1 MANKE
6 QVKILQSE
14 KKQEKAA
21 LDKKTQ
27 TVAKPQKRVAPTTQP
42 KKRRF
47 TFIRDIVAEL
57 RKVAWPTRQ
66 ETIRLTLIVLG
77 VCIAMGALLGA
88 IDYGFSELMAKVF
101 LGGK

>member
-21 LDKKTQ
+21 LDKKIQ
-27 TVAKPQKRVAPTTQP
+27 TAAKPQKHIAPTTQP

-47 TFIRDIVAEL
+47 AFVRDIIAEL

-77 VCIAMGALLGA
+77 VCLAMGALLGA